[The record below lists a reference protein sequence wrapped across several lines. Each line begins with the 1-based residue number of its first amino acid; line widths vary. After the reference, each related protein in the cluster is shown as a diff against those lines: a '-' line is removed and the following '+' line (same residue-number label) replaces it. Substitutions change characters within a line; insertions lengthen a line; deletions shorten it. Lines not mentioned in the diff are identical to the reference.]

1 MSLSELK
8 NSLKAGLSDAYKP
21 RQVENA
27 SCAICGNT
35 TGPFSLHLIE
45 YDVQGPESVETGV
58 PMSRRQRGKT
68 TENTRG
74 SLPICTKCAPACK
87 KCGLPLPTEK
97 VLDYLE
103 SLKRGSDSRS
113 IRAGLGYCQDFHFGF
128 LLQALWKRIFRLG
141 RFGQTMQASSLVLGR
156 ESQPNFSSQNTKPDT
171 GGLHEAHPTLMSPD
185 EIHDF
190 GIEIVTK
197 DARKMGYKIISINN
211 RLGHDPQIVAEKNGK
226 TFHVL
231 VRTACYP
238 SKGELDEG
246 ALGILSEK
254 ANSQNS
260 GLLFASVGIA
270 NANGKTDSEM
280 GQCVRGAGFYVSYQG
295 MKSL

>member
-1 MSLSELK
+1 
-8 NSLKAGLSDAYKP
+8 
-21 RQVENA
+21 
-27 SCAICGNT
+27 
-35 TGPFSLHLIE
+35 
-45 YDVQGPESVETGV
+45 
-58 PMSRRQRGKT
+58 
-68 TENTRG
+68 
-74 SLPICTKCAPACK
+74 
-87 KCGLPLPTEK
+87 
-97 VLDYLE
+97 
-103 SLKRGSDSRS
+103 
-113 IRAGLGYCQDFHFGF
+113 
-128 LLQALWKRIFRLG
+128 
-141 RFGQTMQASSLVLGR
+141 
-156 ESQPNFSSQNTKPDT
+156 
-171 GGLHEAHPTLMSPD
+171 MSPD

-190 GIEIVTK
+190 GIEIVAK

-254 ANSQNS
+254 ANSQNA